1 MSDIQRREIE
11 RGLIDAGAV
20 SADPNA
26 EPTHCCTIVSQDA
39 AGSQVWI
46 QALTGSVNMMYP
58 FEQEPLEKLRVS
70 SVRSPLG
77 MELIEW
83 QPTAFA
89 TFAVSTVT
97 VGELA
102 FFLEQLFTRV
112 LGCDEADYETQIM
125 IETLDP

>member
-1 MSDIQRREIE
+1 MSETQRREME
-11 RGLIDAGAV
+11 RGLIEAGAA
-20 SADPNA
+20 SSDPSA

-39 AGSQVWI
+39 TGAQVWI
-46 QALTGSVNMMYP
+46 QALTGSVNMTYP

-83 QPTAFA
+83 QPASFA
-89 TFAVSTVT
+89 TFAVQTIT

-112 LGCDEADYETQIM
+112 LGCDEADYETKIM